1 MSLLDELK
9 EKRVD
14 VKSVCDETD
23 DEAMFE
29 YVPKDP
35 ADFVKSEFGYRVWLT
50 FVKSSEQHQTYNTK
64 LLYFMRNYFYEIP
77 TIKNYSKIYR
87 TKTFENIIIGFSPET
102 FLSVRSGI
110 RLILSILNM
119 FRISEISDG
128 GIIKFMWLD
137 SNGSVYNI
145 FYTVDFMNQF
155 DKNSHDISGL
165 KTFLDIIC
173 SREISEREFKKAVD
187 KTSLLIYRS
196 RQKRSKKN

>member
-1 MSLLDELK
+1 MS
-9 EKRVD
+9 
-14 VKSVCDETD
+14 
-23 DEAMFE
+23 
-29 YVPKDP
+29 
-35 ADFVKSEFGYRVWLT
+35 

-64 LLYFMRNYFYEIP
+64 LLYFMRNCLSEIS
-77 TIKNYSKIYR
+77 TVKNWSKIYR
-87 TKTFENIIIGFSPET
+87 TKTFDHIIIGFNPEL
-102 FLSVRSGI
+102 FLSARSGI

-119 FRISEISDG
+119 FRISRFSSG
-128 GIIKFMWLD
+128 GIIKFMWLN

-173 SREISEREFKKAVD
+173 SREITEREFKKAVD

>member
-14 VKSVCDETD
+14 VESICDEID
-23 DEAMFE
+23 DQTMFE
-29 YVPKDP
+29 YVSKDS
-35 ADFVKSEFGYRVWLT
+35 ADFVKSEYGYRVWLS

-64 LLYFMRNYFYEIP
+64 LLYSMRNYLSEIS
-77 TIKNYSKIYR
+77 TVKNWSKIYR
-87 TKTFENIIIGFSPET
+87 TKTFDNIIIGFNPES
-102 FLSVRSGI
+102 FLSARSGI

-119 FRISEISDG
+119 FRISRFSSG
-128 GIIKFMWLD
+128 GIIKFMWMN

-145 FYTVDFMNQF
+145 LYTVDFMNQF

-173 SREISEREFKKAVD
+173 SREITEREFKKAVD

>member
-14 VKSVCDETD
+14 VESVCDETD
-23 DEAMFE
+23 EGTMFE

-35 ADFVKSEFGYRVWLT
+35 ADFVKSESGYRVWLS

-64 LLYFMRNYFYEIP
+64 LLYFIRNYLFEIS
-77 TIKNYSKIYR
+77 TVKNWSKIYR
-87 TKTFENIIIGFSPET
+87 VRNFENIIIGFNPES

-119 FRISEISDG
+119 FRISRFSSG
-128 GIIKFMWLD
+128 GIIKFMWLN
-137 SNGSVYNI
+137 SNGLVYNI
-145 FYTVDFMNQF
+145 LYTVDFMDQF
-155 DKNSHDISGL
+155 DKRSHDISGL
-165 KTFLDIIC
+165 KIFLDIIC